1 MQRPRKAVHA
11 ASTEAAKKAAETA
24 PNAVATEIETEAVTE
39 IVAATEREISIN
51 KEGKNAT
58 NGSHVATKKSLTTS
72 GNTLAKRM
80 PSAKNRKRETKI
92 ASAVTNKAG

>member
-24 PNAVATEIETEAVTE
+24 PNAVATERETEAVTE
-39 IVAATEREISIN
+39 IVAETEISIN